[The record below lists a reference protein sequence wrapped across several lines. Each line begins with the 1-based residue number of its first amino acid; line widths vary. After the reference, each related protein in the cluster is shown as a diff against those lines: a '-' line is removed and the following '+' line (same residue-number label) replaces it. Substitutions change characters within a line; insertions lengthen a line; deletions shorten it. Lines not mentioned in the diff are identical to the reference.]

1 MSNYKGIK
9 GFQVQTRTEDPSP
22 TEAQS
27 GDFYYNSSTGQ
38 FKQIGTGGVA
48 IGTWSSG
55 GDLNTARTDFTGTG
69 TKAAGL
75 AIGGRPGNQD
85 LVEQY
90 DGSSWSEIAEIGTGR
105 YAAAAAGSPS
115 AALYFGGYISTP
127 PSGAKNLTELWNG
140 SSWTEVN
147 ELNSNIS
154 YQFGMGTS
162 TAAISAAG
170 NRYSPVVAN
179 YETWDGTNWTA
190 AGSMNAAKRVGMRGI
205 GVLTAAIASGGQLPP
220 NARTD
225 QVELFDGSSWTE
237 TTEINTGRNGG
248 GASGI
253 QTSSLIFGGST
264 GPPAVPQSKTEAWNG
279 TTWTEVNDLGAAR
292 EYGASSGSQDN
303 TLGLYAGGQPPTG
316 TPTAATEEWEAPDFE
331 IKTVTTS

>member
-1 MSNYKGIK
+1 MSEYKGIK

-38 FKQIGTGGVA
+38 YKQIGTGGA
-48 IGTWSSG
+48 PIGTWSSG
-55 GDLNTARTDFTGTG
+55 GDLNAARTDFEGTG

-90 DGSSWSEIAEIGTGR
+90 NGSSWSEIAEIGSGR

-115 AALYFGGYISTP
+115 AALYFGGYFSSAP
-127 PSGAKNLTELWNG
+127 AGSRNLTELWNG

-147 ELNSNIS
+147 ELNSAIA

-170 NRYSPVVAN
+170 NRYSPIVAN

-190 AGSMNAAKRVGMRGI
+190 AGSMNAAKNVGMRGV
-205 GVLTAAIASGGQLPP
+205 GTLTAAMAAGGRLHPP
-220 NARTD
+220 GAGTN

-237 TTEINTGRNGG
+237 TTEINTARYYAG
-248 GASGI
+248 GAGI
-253 QTSSLIFGGST
+253 QTSALMISGE
-264 GPPAVPQSKTEAWNG
+264 VNG
-279 TTWTEVNDLGAAR
+279 TTFSVNCEAWDGSSWTEVANVAAAR
-292 EYGASSGSQDN
+292 QVAGSSGN
-303 TLGLYAGGQPPTG
+303 EGNPAGLFFGGAPPV
-316 TPTAATEEWEAPDFE
+316 TAATEEWAADDFL

>member
-1 MSNYKGIK
+1 MSEYKGIK

-27 GDFYYNSSTGQ
+27 GDFYYNSTTGQ
-38 FKQIGTGGVA
+38 YKQIGTGGVA
-48 IGTWSSG
+48 LGTWSSG
-55 GDLNTARTDFTGTG
+55 GDLNAARTDFEGTG

-90 DGSSWSEIAEIGTGR
+90 NGSSWSEIAEIGTGR
-105 YAAAAAGSPS
+105 YAAATAGSPS
-115 AALYFGGYISTP
+115 AALYFGGYISTA
-127 PSGAKNLTELWNG
+127 PSGAKTLTESWNG

-147 ELNSNIS
+147 ELNSTIA
-154 YQFGMGTS
+154 YHFGMGTS

-170 NRYSPVVAN
+170 NRYPTVVAN

-190 AGSMNAAKRVGMRGI
+190 AGSMNTAKRVGARGI

-220 NARTD
+220 NARTN
-225 QVELFDGSSWTE
+225 QVELFDGSSWSE
-237 TTEINTGRNGG
+237 TTEINTARAYA
-248 GASGI
+248 GASGV

-264 GPPAVPQSKTEAWNG
+264 GPPGSPQSATEAWNG
-279 TTWTEVNDLGAAR
+279 TTWTEVNDLASAR
-292 EYGASSGSQDN
+292 ELGASSGSQDN
-303 TLGLYAGGQPPTG
+303 TLALYAGGQPPGG
-316 TPTAATEEWEAPDFE
+316 TPVATTEEFEAPDFE